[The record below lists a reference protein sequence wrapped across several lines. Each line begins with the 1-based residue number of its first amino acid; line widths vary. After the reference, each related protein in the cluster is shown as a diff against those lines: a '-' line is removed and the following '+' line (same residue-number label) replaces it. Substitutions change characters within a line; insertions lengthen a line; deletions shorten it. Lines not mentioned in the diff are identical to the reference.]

1 VRTLRTAGIVVL
13 LSALSACS
21 KKAPA
26 PAAQSQAKTS
36 TNAIGGKGDG
46 NGNGAPPDGLHGT
59 RKLKGI
65 DVPVYVDG
73 SEIAVLR
80 YGETPT
86 LENVGTASAPAFR
99 IYDYLK
105 SSGVAVDAVKSVYFY
120 DATNRIGSLEGS
132 ELRAD
137 KNRFMFHFSSGE
149 AGNAETLW
157 DTVGL
162 KNNFIIHEIRKMV
175 VFVAKAAPAI
185 DKTHSCIMA
194 SDGHCSEDVPFST
207 PELAKGTRIYVD
219 GHMVGYVKRRMLAD
233 STIVGTST
241 DGEHYSLAKFMTSL
255 GVDNAKVQSVELVAG
270 DDVIARADAN
280 EWAKDSSNLYFTLQK
295 HEHGKG
301 HMHVPAG
308 MQTNG
313 AQGDRDAMATA
324 VLVHQ
329 NSAASNRE
337 VVAISEE
344 TEMSARLASND
355 ARQEDDTAGGGSG
368 TGSGSGNN

>member
-1 VRTLRTAGIVVL
+1 VRTLRTAGIVFL

-26 PAAQSQAKTS
+26 PNAQAQAKT
-36 TNAIGGKGDG
+36 TTDAVGGKGDG

-86 LENVGTASAPAFR
+86 LENVGTPDAPAFR
-99 IYDYLK
+99 LYDYLK
-105 SSGVAVDAVKSVYFY
+105 ASGVAVDTMKSVYFY
-120 DATNRIGSLEGS
+120 DTTNRIGSIEGS

-137 KNRFMFHFSSGE
+137 KNRFAFHFSSGE

-175 VFVAKAAPAI
+175 VFVSKNAPAI
-185 DKTHSCIMA
+185 DKTHSCIFA
-194 SDGHCSEDVPFST
+194 DDHCSEDVPYST
-207 PELAKGTRIYVD
+207 PELAKGTRIYLD

-233 STIVGTST
+233 STLMGTGT

-255 GVDNAKVQSVELVAG
+255 GVDSSKVQSVELVAG
-270 DDVIARADAN
+270 DDVIARADAS
-280 EWAKDSSNLYFTLQK
+280 EWNKDSSNLYFTLQK

-301 HMHVPAG
+301 HRHVPAG
-308 MQTNG
+308 MQING
-313 AQGDRDAMATA
+313 AKGDRDAMATA

-329 NSAASNRE
+329 NSTASNRE
-337 VVAISEE
+337 IVAISEE
-344 TEMSARLASND
+344 TDMSARLASND
-355 ARQEDDTAGGGSG
+355 SRQEDDTASNGNGS
-368 TGSGSGNN
+368 GSGSGNN